1 DIRVGEVVAGNASS
15 ITKDY
20 NSIKAPKSTANTL
33 ILLPFNAYPFENTA
47 SFYANT
53 NNDHIHFQS
62 DWAVND
68 NFGQSIVIL
77 DKPIEVPNVGILD
90 TSKQATIEFW
100 MSPLYDMANDPNI
113 RYYFDAYG
121 AVIEQVTSASNVAVK
136 ISAPASR
143 ILKVTLTAGD
153 PDIDYFVG
161 GKLEIDTQRA
171 IQEEAISIGNAIV
184 TVSQSILQVITVKII
199 GDPTDQ
205 DYFNNGSIGSNG
217 QTIYLGT
224 PLPQN
229 SLPLI
234 VTYQTTANDNTILN
248 TQVIR
253 LNRALPAQ
261 NSQVTVTYIPSGLQ
275 GDRVSL
281 YKDQY
286 GYMNFSIV
294 ASGTTYIIQAPTYW
308 ARNTWHRV
316 KASYIVNGIIGTD
329 EMRLFLDGYQYTN
342 VLFGTNGIV
351 SNLGQFPSV
360 VGNSPIPDS
369 YTLISGI
376 IFKDPIN
383 DLTIG
388 TDYIGNNPIF
398 TLLNNFRISNVS
410 RAIYAPYGEP
420 IDVNYSS
427 NLSMVFPV
435 TQDLYTTYLMNF
447 NTLFNLTT
455 NFATLIDRD
464 TGAFEFTVN
473 IFDSFGIVSGS
484 MQVQQILEELIN
496 ILKPATSTA
505 FIKYFT

>member
-1 DIRVGEVVAGNASS
+1 
-15 ITKDY
+15 
-20 NSIKAPKSTANTL
+20 
-33 ILLPFNAYPFENTA
+33 
-47 SFYANT
+47 
-53 NNDHIHFQS
+53 
-62 DWAVND
+62 
-68 NFGQSIVIL
+68 
-77 DKPIEVPNVGILD
+77 
-90 TSKQATIEFW
+90 
-100 MSPLYDMANDPNI
+100 
-113 RYYFDAYG
+113 
-121 AVIEQVTSASNVAVK
+121 
-136 ISAPASR
+136 
-143 ILKVTLTAGD
+143 
-153 PDIDYFVG
+153 
-161 GKLEIDTQRA
+161 
-171 IQEEAISIGNAIV
+171 
-184 TVSQSILQVITVKII
+184 
-199 GDPTDQ
+199 
-205 DYFNNGSIGSNG
+205 
-217 QTIYLGT
+217 LGT